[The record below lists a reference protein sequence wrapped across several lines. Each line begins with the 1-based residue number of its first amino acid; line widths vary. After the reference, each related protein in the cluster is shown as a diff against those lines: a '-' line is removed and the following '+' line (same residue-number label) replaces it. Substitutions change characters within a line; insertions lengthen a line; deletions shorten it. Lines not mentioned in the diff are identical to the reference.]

1 MGDSFNVEIR
11 KKIGENLKRI
21 IEEKTSKGSLR
32 NIDAIT
38 NKDHSWLGKIFR
50 GEQNFTARPT
60 SYSYPGTAG
69 WQAGKTGYYLRF
81 FPFRE
86 QVANSHANS

>member
-50 GEQNFTARPT
+50 GEQNFTIDSLT
-60 SYSYPGTAG
+60 EL
-69 WQAGKTGYYLRF
+69 LRQF
-81 FPFRE
+81 KIQPRDVFDISIRFPKE
-86 QVANSHANS
+86 E